1 MTAVKPHRA
10 HHADGSPS
18 NWQRYLDLLQQRG
31 VPETAQRWYVRR
43 VEEFLDTPKPKALST
58 LNADQVTDYL
68 RRLSQRPDL
77 ADWQRR
83 QTVEALRLLLVDL
96 AQTQAGNGVER
107 DLWRETSY
115 TAQNT
120 ENPPETGPRFAS
132 STQRLPILKDLS
144 RTIRAMQY
152 SIRTEQS
159 YLDWRHRFL
168 HLLRRQLNRPGT
180 GPCPCSTHSNGP
192 TIRSEPRP
200 CGSRPSQDTEELG

>member
-1 MTAVKPHRA
+1 VTAVKPHRA

-43 VEEFLDTPKPKALST
+43 VEEFLDTLKPKALST

-96 AQTQAGNGVER
+96 AQTQAGNGVDW
-107 DLWRETSY
+107 DLWWETSS

-120 ENPPETGPRFAS
+120 ENPPETGPRFAR
-132 STQRLPILKDLS
+132 STQRFPILKDLS

-168 HLLRRQLNRPGT
+168 HLLRRVRWMDSESRQ
-180 GPCPCSTHSNGP
+180 ST
-192 TIRSEPRP
+192 PRP
-200 CGSRPSQDTEELG
+200 SRHPGIPPPSID